1 MIHAIIYK
9 FQFIFV
15 ICLILMGVLY
25 LVSLMLFN
33 MVKQD
38 IKKYSNYTLKVKA
51 KHQLEDFKQEF
62 YHKMYLIVVSL
73 SGLELL
79 SVIVLVLR

>member
-1 MIHAIIYK
+1 MIHAIVYK

-38 IKKYSNYTLKVKA
+38 IKKYSNYTSKVRA

-79 SVIVLVLR
+79 SIILLVLK

>member
-1 MIHAIIYK
+1 MAHAILYK

-25 LVSLMLFN
+25 LISLVLFN

-38 IKKYSNYTLKVKA
+38 IKKYSYPAKVRA
-51 KHQLEDFKQEF
+51 KHRLEDFKEGF

-73 SGLELL
+73 SALELL